1 MSAFLA
7 KKISER
13 EPERGTVENKL
24 AFGMM
29 VVSQFFDD
37 ITKRNSGF
45 GEFGAVGSF
54 HQKAQDYFL
63 DTLWKSIESN
73 FADFHNAISQCFEGI
88 DTNHLRPYMT
98 SSGIPNIFS
107 FFHLAFQSI
116 HYDHVPALRNAFL
129 L

>member
-7 KKISER
+7 KKISEGR
-13 EPERGTVENKL
+13 RGSVEGKL
-24 AFGMM
+24 AFAAM
-29 VVSQFFDD
+29 VVSRFFGD

-63 DTLWKSIESN
+63 DTLWKSIKNN
-73 FADFHNAISQCFEGI
+73 FDDFHNAISQCFEGI
-88 DTNHLRPYMT
+88 DTDNLCPYMT
-98 SSGIPNIFS
+98 NSSIPNIFS

-116 HYDHVPALRNAFL
+116 HYDHVPTLHVAFL